1 MESQKLLSRDELFLK
16 KITDAVLDNLQN
28 EQFGVSELSDAV
40 AISRFQL
47 HRKLKLLKGKSVS
60 QFIREVRLVEA
71 MKMLQADIATASEI
85 GYRVGFTSP
94 SYFNKCF
101 RDFYGYSPGETKKRS
116 IEAESPVEGGNSEQ
130 QINGGRKKARKK
142 YLLIIAF
149 FTVAFA
155 VAAYLFTNK
164 GIEQISIAILPFDDL
179 TGRPE
184 QVYFVEGMHDALIGQ
199 LGQISALRVISRTS
213 TLRYHESNMPIQDI
227 AKELGVDMVVEGSV
241 YGFGDSVR
249 IQLQLIEPFPKERH
263 LWAKEYHQN
272 IQHALAMHS
281 TVVRDI
287 AKEIRISLTQE
298 EEKRIGTTRIVNPK
312 SYHAYLS
319 SQYHINQFTPESI
332 EKGMSILKDAIREDP
347 GDPLLW
353 AGLAIGYNSLGHSSS
368 PPPDAYFNSKAAAR
382 KAIELDNNLAQT
394 HLALAMIALYRDWDW
409 QVAEEEFIRALEL
422 NPNLAEAHAN
432 YAWFKML
439 FGKTEETI
447 SHARKAAELDPFS
460 STNVSYLACEY
471 WWLGYLEEA
480 AVASEKAIK
489 IMPEFGFGL
498 FVKGGILS
506 SQQRHNEAILSH
518 QKATESGADWEWALA
533 TSYAIAGKVDDA
545 RKLAEKIKVDPTPIE
560 TWGLAEIYARLGDT
574 DAALYWLEECYKR
587 KFSWMPWIAWNP
599 GYESIRSDPRF
610 GELLNKMN
618 LPPMSATLAAR

>member
-16 KITDAVLDNLQN
+16 KITDAVLSNLQN

-60 QFIREVRLVEA
+60 QFIREVRLDEA
-71 MKMLQADIATASEI
+71 MKMLQADVATASEI
-85 GYRVGFTSP
+85 GYKVGFTSP

-101 RDFYGYSPGETKKRS
+101 RDYYGFSPGELRKRV
-116 IEAESPVEGGNSEQ
+116 IEADAPVEEVNSEPR
-130 QINGGRKKARKK
+130 IDKSRTRISKK
-142 YLLIIAF
+142 YLSIISLVIVTSAVIAYQ
-149 FTVAFA
+149 FTIKNSGQV
-155 VAAYLFTNK
+155 
-164 GIEQISIAILPFDDL
+164 SIAVLPFDDL
-179 TGRPE
+179 TGHPE

-199 LGQISALRVISRTS
+199 LGQVSALRVISRTS
-213 TLRYHESNMPIQDI
+213 TLRYQESNMLLQDI

-249 IQLQLIEPFPKERH
+249 IQLQLIDPFPEERH

-272 IQHALAMHS
+272 IQHALEMHS

-287 AKEIRISLTQE
+287 AKEIRVSLTRE

-319 SQYHINQFTPESI
+319 SQYYINQFTPESI
-332 EKGMSILKDAIREDP
+332 EKGMSILHDAVREDP

-409 QVAEEEFIRALEL
+409 TAAEKEFSRALEL

-439 FGKTEETI
+439 SGQTEETI
-447 SHARKAAELDPFS
+447 NHAIKAAEIDPFS
-460 STNVSYLACEY
+460 STNISSYLASEY
-471 WWLGYLEEA
+471 WWLDRLEQATVEI
-480 AVASEKAIK
+480 EKAMK

-498 FVKGGILS
+498 YVREVFFRQKGSTMKPYSFIERQLTQGLTGNGRW
-506 SQQRHNEAILSH
+506 QQAMQGPAWSTMHGSW
-518 QKATESGADWEWALA
+518 QK
-533 TSYAIAGKVDDA
+533 K
-545 RKLAEKIKVDPTPIE
+545 
-560 TWGLAEIYARLGDT
+560 
-574 DAALYWLEECYKR
+574 
-587 KFSWMPWIAWNP
+587 
-599 GYESIRSDPRF
+599 
-610 GELLNKMN
+610 
-618 LPPMSATLAAR
+618 